1 MQIKR
6 AFSEQNDVT
15 LFYGSCVKLLRKSE
29 NQFSLARAI
38 LSTCGRA
45 QNQCQFLIS
54 NSFLLVPLL
63 WSKGTLLCR

>member
-1 MQIKR
+1 
-6 AFSEQNDVT
+6 
-15 LFYGSCVKLLRKSE
+15 VKLLRKSE